1 MFVDRVRIFL
11 KAGRGG
17 DGAVS
22 FRRER
27 FIPKGGPDGGDGGDG
42 GDIVFVAKN
51 DPHLLR
57 PLYLHPHIKAPSG
70 GHGKGKKQRGRDG
83 KDLIIYVPTGTVF
96 IDPETGKIIYDLD
109 REGKRFVAARGGKG
123 GRGNYHFRGSV
134 NQTPRF
140 AERGEPGE
148 EKSFILEL
156 RLIAHAGFVGFPNAG
171 KSSLLSVLTNAH
183 PEIGDY
189 PFTTLNPNLGV
200 ISDPDGIREETFIL
214 ADLPGLIEGASE
226 GKGLGFKFLKHIER
240 VGLLVFVLDVSLPNW
255 KENFYLLREELK
267 RYNPE
272 ISKKEALLVLNKI
285 DLIDDVRSVENVAKE
300 EFSLPVISV
309 SAKNRINIDTLRAY
323 IYDTLSKMDWSPKEE
338 KSEDKEKTYTYTPLF
353 LIEKTPTGLEVKGEK
368 IEKLIYKTDFTSWD
382 AARHFLNV
390 ITRMGLKKALL
401 RYGAKSG
408 MEIKMGDMI
417 FDYDEIFKPPIDP
430 LPKRRKRANR

>member
-11 KAGRGG
+11 KAGHGG
-17 DGAVS
+17 NGAVS

-42 GDIVFVAKN
+42 GDIIFVAEN
-51 DPHLLR
+51 NPHLLR

-70 GHGKGKKQRGRDG
+70 GHGRGKKQRGKDG
-83 KDLIIYVPTGTVF
+83 KDLVISVPTGTVF
-96 IDPETGKIIYDLD
+96 IDPDTGKIVCDLD
-109 REGKRFVAARGGKG
+109 KEGKRFVAARGGKG

-200 ISDPDGIREETFIL
+200 IYDPEGVREEAFVL

-240 VGLLVFVLDVSLPNW
+240 VGLLVFVLDVSIPNW
-255 KENFYLLREELK
+255 KENFHLLKREIE
-267 RYNPE
+267 RYNPQIVE
-272 ISKKEALLVLNKI
+272 KEALLVLNKI
-285 DLIDDVRSVENVAKE
+285 DLVEDVEPLKTEAER
-300 EFSLPVISV
+300 EFSLPVIPV
-309 SAKNRINIDTLRAY
+309 SAKEKIGIDKLRSY
-323 IYDTLSKMDWSPKEE
+323 MYDRLSEMDWEPKETPPE
-338 KSEDKEKTYTYTPLF
+338 EKEKTYTYKPLF
-353 LIEKTPTGLEVKGEK
+353 TIEKTPEGLEVKGDK

-401 RYGAKSG
+401 RHGAKSG

-417 FDYDEIFKPPIDP
+417 FDYDEIFNPPIDP
-430 LPKRRKRANR
+430 LPKRRRRSNR

>member
-1 MFVDRVRIFL
+1 MFVDRVRVFL
-11 KAGRGG
+11 KAGHGG
-17 DGAVS
+17 NGAVS

-57 PLYLHPHIKAPSG
+57 ALYLHPHIKAPAG
-70 GHGKGKKQRGRDG
+70 GHGRGKKQRGKDG
-83 KDLIIYVPTGTVF
+83 QDLIIPVPTGTVF
-96 IDPETGKIIYDLD
+96 IDPDTGKIVCDLD
-109 REGKRFVAARGGKG
+109 KEGKRFVAAHGGKG

-140 AERGEPGE
+140 AEKGEPGE

-200 ISDPDGIREETFIL
+200 IYDPEGIKEEYFII

-240 VGLLVFVLDVSLPNW
+240 VGLLIFVLDVSIPNW
-255 KENFYLLREELK
+255 MENFYLLKKELE

-272 ISKKEALLVLNKI
+272 IAKKEALLVLNKI
-285 DLIDDVRSVENVAKE
+285 DLVDDVAPLEKKAKE
-300 EFSLPVISV
+300 EFGLSVISV
-309 SAKNRINIDTLRAY
+309 SAKEGTGIDNLRGY
-323 IYDTLSKMDWSPKEE
+323 IYEKLSRMDWSPKTEE
-338 KSEDKEKTYTYTPLF
+338 EEVKKTYTYTPPF
-353 LIEKTPTGLEVKGEK
+353 IIEKTDRGLKVTGDK

-390 ITRMGLKKALL
+390 ITRIGLKKALL

-408 MEIKMGDMI
+408 MEIEMGDMV
-417 FDYDEIFKPPIDP
+417 FEYDEIFNPPIDP
-430 LPKRRKRANR
+430 LPKRRKR

>member
-1 MFVDRVRIFL
+1 MFVDRVRVFL

-22 FRRER
+22 FRREK

-42 GDIVFVAKN
+42 GDIIFVAKN

-57 PLYLHPHIKAPSG
+57 NLYLHPHLKAQKG
-70 GHGKGKKQRGRDG
+70 GQGKGKKQRGRDG
-83 KDLIIYVPTGTVF
+83 KDLIVPVPVGTVF
-96 IDPETGKIIYDLD
+96 IDPETGEIVYDLD
-109 REGKRFVAARGGKG
+109 KEGKRFIAVRGGKG
-123 GRGNYHFRGSV
+123 GRGNYRFRGSV

-140 AERGEPGE
+140 AEKGEPGE

-171 KSSLLSVLTNAH
+171 KSSLLSSLTNAH

-200 ISDPDGIREETFIL
+200 IYDPEGVKEETFIL

-240 VGLLVFVLDVSLPNW
+240 VGLLVFVLDVSIPNW
-255 KENFYLLREELK
+255 KKNFYALKKELE

-272 ISKKEALLVLNKI
+272 LSNRETILVLNKI
-285 DLIDDVRSVENVAKE
+285 DLIKDISSLEESAKE
-300 EFSLPVISV
+300 EFSFPLFLT
-309 SAKNRINIDTLRAY
+309 SAKEKIGIDKLRKY
-323 IYDTLSKMDWSPKEE
+323 LYDKLSEIDWEPEEDHKEEEE
-338 KSEDKEKTYTYTPLF
+338 KSYTYTPAF
-353 LIEKTPTGLEVKGEK
+353 TIEKIPQGLLVKGEK
-368 IEKLIYKTDFTSWD
+368 IEKLVYKTDFTSWD

-390 ITRMGLKKALL
+390 LTRMGVKKALS
-401 RYGAKSG
+401 RHGAKSG
-408 MEIKMGDMI
+408 MEIKMGDMV
-417 FDYDEIFKPPIDP
+417 FDYDEIFNPPIDP
-430 LPKRRKRANR
+430 LPKRRRRR